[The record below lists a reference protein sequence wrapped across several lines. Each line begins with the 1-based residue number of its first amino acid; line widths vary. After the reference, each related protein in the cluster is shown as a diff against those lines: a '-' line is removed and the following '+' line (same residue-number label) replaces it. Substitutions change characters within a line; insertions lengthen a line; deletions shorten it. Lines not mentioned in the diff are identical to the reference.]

1 MIVAILQEADT
12 KILNAPFTPSGG
24 GGGEISPSMPSYAR
38 KQLRFRMSERPGN
51 AKPDYFDIEL
61 RSDSV
66 RTSIVISCFFYPRF

>member
-1 MIVAILQEADT
+1 MIVPILQEADT
-12 KILNAPFTPSGG
+12 KILNAPFTPSGEWG
-24 GGGEISPSMPSYAR
+24 RIYPNMPSYAR

-66 RTSIVISCFFYPRF
+66 RTSIVISWFFYLRF